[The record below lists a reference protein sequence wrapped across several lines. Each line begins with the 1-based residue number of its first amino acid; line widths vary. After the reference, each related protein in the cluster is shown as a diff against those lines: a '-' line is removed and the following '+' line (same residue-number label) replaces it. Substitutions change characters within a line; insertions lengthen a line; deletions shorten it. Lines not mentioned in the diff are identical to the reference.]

1 MLIKNLKFLLVY
13 AADCPTGEVP
23 SDLGCIPQDPVP
35 FASRI
40 YSYGLGFIGIVAVLF
55 IMYGGFLV
63 LTSKGDQFQLQKGK
77 SYIVSAIIGIVLAVS
92 GFVLYQILAVD
103 VLKIPG
109 FGR

>member
-1 MLIKNLKFLLVY
+1 MDIFKLFTVY
-13 AADCPTGEVP
+13 AADCKVNEIS

-40 YSYGLGFIGIVAVLF
+40 YTIGLGFIGIVALLF

-63 LTSKGDQFQLQKGK
+63 LTSKGDPLQLQKGK
-77 SYIVSAIIGIVLAVS
+77 SYVVSSIIGIVLAVS

-103 VLKIPG
+103 VIKIPG